1 MLTMMRNL
9 LRTKAAG
16 LLFIILIVAMGA
28 WGVTDVFG
36 GGLGKNLVGAGNR
49 TISDQQFDATVE
61 RVLRSQTDDRGRSLT
76 KEQALDSGLIDRIFQ
91 QEQIDLA
98 LRAYGD
104 KVGVTATQKAVQDAL
119 TSNTIFHDTTGVFDP
134 NQYRALLQNNGLRPD
149 DYQDNIESTL
159 TISRLQLLPISGL
172 KVPNALARVEAAFN
186 GELRSAV
193 WFALPKSAL
202 PEIGDPTDEDLQ
214 TLYTDRQ
221 DALREPERRR
231 ISLIRLSPD
240 DFMSHA
246 KVNDLDVE
254 GFYDAYKAER
264 YTGPDSRAFTEFQ
277 FSTEE
282 AARAALGRIAGGASS
297 DALDGL
303 TSVGERSGRAQTIL
317 NQRLSQQVFG
327 PAAQTGG
334 VYGPQ
339 PSGEQW
345 TIIRLERITPGDAT
359 PLENVRDAIFN
370 ELAREQAIGFY
381 YEALPRF
388 DDLIGTG
395 AALEDIAMDL
405 GVPLLSFD
413 AVDLQG
419 FAANGARFT
428 PLTEAPDL
436 IAKAFDRP
444 IGGTTER
451 FGDDEVTWMGRVDA
465 IVDASTPEFVD
476 VQELLEFAWR
486 QSEDA
491 KQLQTTAGEI
501 EQRIKSG
508 EQTLAEAAAQYG
520 KTMEI
525 LPRPLSRVN
534 FQANLP
540 PTLINGLF
548 EAREEG
554 DLLSAP
560 GLPGEIIVM
569 QVTTIDRPEPET
581 LDLLAVSTAASLQN
595 QVADD
600 LYQAFFA
607 EIQKETEL
615 KVNGGALDAY
625 KRGIVPQQ

>member
-1 MLTMMRNL
+1 MLTMMRNM

-36 GGLGKNLVGAGNR
+36 GSLGKNLIGAGDR

-61 RVLRSQTDDRGRSLT
+61 RILRNQTDDRGRSLT
-76 KEQALDSGLIDRIFQ
+76 KEQALDGGLIDRIFQ

-104 KVGVTATQKAVQDAL
+104 KVGVTATQKAVEDAL
-119 TSNTIFHDTTGVFDP
+119 TSNTMFHDTTGVFDP
-134 NQYRALLQNNGLRPD
+134 NQYRALLSNNGLRPS

-172 KVPNALARVEAAFN
+172 KIPNALARVEAAFN
-186 GELRSAV
+186 GELRSAS

-202 PEIGDPTDEDLQ
+202 PAIADPTDEDLQ
-214 TLYTDRQ
+214 ALYTERQ

-240 DFMSHA
+240 DFMSRA
-246 KVNDLDVE
+246 EIADLDIQ

-264 YTGPDSRAFTEFQ
+264 YTGPDTRVFTEFQ
-277 FSTEE
+277 FSSEE
-282 AARAALGRIAGGASS
+282 AARAALGRIAGGANS
-297 DALDGL
+297 DTLDGL
-303 TSVGERSGRAQTIL
+303 ISVGERSGKAEAII
-317 NQRLSQQVFG
+317 NPRLSEQVFG
-327 PAAQTGG
+327 PSAQTGG

-339 PSGEQW
+339 PSGDQW
-345 TIIRLERITPGDAT
+345 TIVRLESVILGDAT
-359 PLENVRDAIFN
+359 PLENVRESIFN
-370 ELAREQAIGFY
+370 ELSREQAMGFY
-381 YEALPRF
+381 YDALPRF

-395 AALEDIAMDL
+395 AALEDIATDL
-405 GVPLLSFD
+405 GVPVLSFD

-419 FAANGARFT
+419 LSASGARFT

-436 IAKAFDRP
+436 IAKVFDRP
-444 IGGTTER
+444 VGGTTER

-465 IVDASTPEFVD
+465 IVEQSTPEFED
-476 VQELLEFAWR
+476 VRELLEFAWR
-486 QSEDA
+486 QTEET
-491 KQLQTTAGEI
+491 KLLQTTAGEV
-501 EQRIKSG
+501 EQRINSG
-508 EQTLAEAAAQYG
+508 EQTLVEAATQYG
-520 KTMEI
+520 RATET

-534 FQANLP
+534 FEANLP
-540 PTLINGLF
+540 PALINGLF

-569 QVTTIDRPEPET
+569 QVGTIDRPEPET
-581 LDLLAVSTAASLQN
+581 LDLLAASTAASLQN

-607 EIQKETEL
+607 EVQKETEL
-615 KVNGGALDAY
+615 EINGAALDAY